1 MKVIR
6 TYYDSKAGDLG
17 GSLGWSPD
25 RVIQGRDSVKTLSAL
40 QFFDKFLR
48 SFIPPDSFDAHLHL
62 YRDVDATPS
71 MPKELVDTNGNVGW
85 PSYCRAVERW
95 MGNRR
100 PTGGLIFTVPKV
112 TLDIVAANR
121 FVADEVRQ
129 LPGSRALMMISPN
142 DDPAQ
147 VEATLLADKFVGFKV
162 YHVFSGQ
169 PDTFEAP
176 TESFI
181 PEWAWELCQKYG
193 LAIMLHMVKARALAD
208 PANQTYI
215 REHCLRYPNARL
227 ILAHA
232 ARGFCGGHTVEG
244 IASLRGLDNVYFDT
258 SAVCEAAPMEAIL
271 REFGTG
277 RLLYGA
283 DFPIS
288 EMLGRCVSIG
298 DGFQW
303 LYADTLDWN
312 GSRFAKPQFIGLE
325 CLLAVQQACR
335 TLRLRDDDVERI
347 FSTNACHLLG
357 ITSITTNETQEA
369 YQRARQVIPGGTQLL
384 SKRPEMYAPN
394 RWPAYYREARGCE
407 VVDLDGRRYCD
418 MTSSGIGSCLLGY
431 ADPDVT
437 DAVVRR
443 VQLGSMCTLN
453 PVEEV
458 ELAELLIELHP
469 WAERAR
475 FCRTGGESM
484 AAAIRIARASTKRDR
499 IAFCGYHGWSDWYL
513 AANLPNCEHT
523 AAGHDDQLRGHL
535 LPGLA
540 PLGVPAGL
548 GGSMLPFNYNKL
560 EELERHFRDH
570 GDELAAVV
578 MEPTRSIDPEP
589 GFLEGV
595 RNLCNEY
602 GTVMVLDEISVGWR
616 LALGGAHLRYGI
628 TPDVA
633 VFSKA
638 IGNGHPMGAIIGKA
652 GVMEAAQNSFISSTY
667 WTEGVGPTAALAT
680 IRKLQRV
687 DAPAHAERIGTR
699 FREGWANLG
708 RQHAVPVRISGHPAI
723 TTFGFEHPDA
733 AALGTLM
740 TTRMLEKGFLL
751 GSGFYPSLAHEN
763 RHVDACLAAANEIFP
778 EIAEAIHNGDV
789 LSRLGGPVRHTGF
802 ARLT

>member
-1 MKVIR
+1 M
-6 TYYDSKAGDLG
+6 
-17 GSLGWSPD
+17 
-25 RVIQGRDSVKTLSAL
+25 KTLDAL
-40 QFFDKFLR
+40 GFFDKFLR
-48 SFIPPDSFDAHLHL
+48 SFVPPDSFDAHLHL
-62 YRDVDATPS
+62 YRDVDSTPA
-71 MPKELVDTNGNVGW
+71 MPKELVDPNSNVGW
-85 PSYCRAVERW
+85 SAYCWAVERW
-95 MGNRR
+95 MGDRR
-100 PTGGLIFTVPKV
+100 PSGGLIFTVPKV
-112 TLDIVAANR
+112 TLDIPAANR
-121 FVADEVRQ
+121 FVADELKR
-129 LPGSRALMMISPN
+129 LPGSRALMMISPK

-147 VEATLLADKFVGFKV
+147 VEATLLADGFVGFKV

-176 TESFI
+176 TETFI

-193 LAIMLHMVKARALAD
+193 LAIMLHMVKSRALAD
-208 PANQTYI
+208 ITNQVYI

-271 REFGTG
+271 REFGTS

-283 DFPIS
+283 DFPVS

-303 LYADTLDWN
+303 LYADSLDWN
-312 GSRFAKPQFIGLE
+312 SSKFAKPLYIGLE

-335 TLRLRDDDVERI
+335 TMKLRDDDIERI
-347 FSTNACHLLG
+347 FRTNARQMLG
-357 ITSITTNETQEA
+357 ITGIFTNETQAA
-369 YQRARQVIPGGTQLL
+369 YTRARQLIPGGTQLL
-384 SKRPEMYAPN
+384 SKRPEMYAPD

-407 VVDLDGRRYCD
+407 VIDLDGRRYCD

-484 AAAIRIARASTKRDR
+484 AAAVRIARASTGRDR

-513 AANLPNCEHT
+513 AANIPGTEQG
-523 AAGHDDQLRGHL
+523 AAGNGDRLRGHL
-535 LPGLA
+535 LPGLE

-548 GGSMLPFNYNKL
+548 GGTMLPFNYNKL

-570 GDELAAVV
+570 GRNIAAVV
-578 MEPTRSIDPEP
+578 MEPTRSIDPEH

-595 RNLCNEY
+595 RNLCRQN
-602 GTVMVLDEISVGWR
+602 GAVFILDEISVGWR
-616 LALGGAHLRYGI
+616 LACGGAHLRYGV
-628 TPDVA
+628 TPDIA

-638 IGNGHPMGAIIGKA
+638 LGNGHPMGAIIGRA
-652 GVMEAAQNSFISSTY
+652 SVMEAAQNSFISSTY

-680 IRKLQRV
+680 VRKLQRV
-687 DAPAHAERIGTR
+687 NAPAHVERIGKR
-699 FREGWANLG
+699 FRDGWTKLG
-708 RQHAVPVRISGHPAI
+708 QAHSVPVRISGHPAI
-723 TTFGFEHPDA
+723 TSFGFEHPDS

-740 TTRMLEKGFLL
+740 TTRMLDKGFLL
-751 GSGFYPSLAHEN
+751 GSGFYPSMAHEG
-763 RHVDACLAAANEIFP
+763 RHVDACLAAANEVFP
-778 EIAEAIHNGDV
+778 EIAEAIQHEDAA
-789 LSRLGGPVRHTGF
+789 SRLGGAVRHIGF